1 MATELAYSEQF
12 NDVINAERAY
22 ELYWAGVIND
32 RRAFACPHDGCPARY
47 TCVNLETDAL
57 NLQVQP
63 HYRVRHR
70 GPAHADGCPYA
81 AEREPQQGGTA
92 GEGQTHAVGAP
103 PPDRFLFERPAD
115 YFTVRDA
122 APAAGTGSGGTR
134 GGGGDAAGLRSRRT
148 DFYSVAS
155 LVSRWLKARRDGT
168 DDTQTLTAGATS
180 ALSYRDMFENF
191 SPRRPRLSGQARVYW
206 GKAKIAQ
213 TPDGYRIRFMTRVEA
228 LGEET
233 LDPPQA
239 PTAMVWNSALNASKM
254 GALHIKRLQRFAASG
269 EACVVFIF
277 GTPTLETSRKDQRR
291 YLNFKVTR
299 VDHVDVQ
306 ADDVYERMKRPPG

>member
-1 MATELAYSEQF
+1 MATELVYSEQF

-32 RRAFACPHDGCPARY
+32 PWAFACPHDGCPARY
-47 TCVNLETDAL
+47 TCINLETDAL

-63 HYRVRHR
+63 HYRIRYK

-81 AEREPQQGGTA
+81 SEREPQQGGTA
-92 GEGQTHAVGAP
+92 GEGRTHAAGTP

-122 APAAGTGSGGTR
+122 VPVAGTGSSGTR
-134 GGGGDAAGLRSRRT
+134 GSGGDAAGLRSRRT

-168 DDTQTLTAGATS
+168 DHTQTLQAGTAS
-180 ALSYRDMFENF
+180 ALSYRDMFENV
-191 SPRRPRLSGQARVYW
+191 SPRRPRLSGLERVYW
-206 GKAKIAQ
+206 GKAKITQ
-213 TPDGYRIRFMTRVEA
+213 TPDGYRIRFMTRLDT
-228 LGEET
+228 LGEQA

-239 PTAMVWNSALNASKM
+239 PTAMVWNSALDASRM
-254 GALHIKRLQRFAASG
+254 GALHIRRLQRFAASG
-269 EACVVFIF
+269 DACVVFIY
-277 GTPTLETSRKDQRR
+277 GTPTLETSRKDQRT

-306 ADDVYERMKRPPG
+306 ADDVYDRMKRPQG